1 MTVMHMCD
9 VHEPFSDPQAVD
21 LFMIVAEQA
30 QPDVIVVGSD
40 FADMYLKTCEASKA
54 EHIIYKEYFQKIAY
68 VILFQ

>member
-40 FADMYLKTCEASKA
+40 FADMYLKFVKRLKQSIE
-54 EHIIYKEYFQKIAY
+54 EVQK
-68 VILFQ
+68 